1 MKLFEVSGIDYD
13 CDSFT
18 FLKVAEDKESL
29 LLELERLEDVMQLSD
44 RHYGYS
50 VIEKTEIDGYRI
62 RLERVDD

>member
-13 CDSFT
+13 CDSFS

-29 LLELERLEDVMQLSD
+29 LLELERLEDTMQLSD

-62 RLERVDD
+62 RLEGIGE